1 MAREHKA
8 TRRPSKRILAAI
20 SEGLEE
26 IDAHFEMSGFTC
38 KKVISSIAEAA
49 EEIEAESADE
59 DDSDYYGES
68 QELEY
73 FDREDIEVA
82 IDAFISQLIK
92 ANVVRKSSAGKTPSF
107 SEVFERYFGDAHE
120 ITENAKKF
128 EEYVEGYFGAI
139 APEDMR
145 AAYEQF
151 CEIQEAVRKDLG
163 DGDVEK

>member
-1 MAREHKA
+1 MAGAHKA
-8 TRRPSKRILAAI
+8 VRRPGKRTLAAI

-26 IDAHFEMSGFTC
+26 IDAHFEMSGFSH
-38 KKVISSIAEAA
+38 KEIIPSIAATA
-49 EEIEAESADE
+49 EEVEVESADE
-59 DDSDYYGES
+59 DDSDYYGECH
-68 QELEY
+68 EPEY

-92 ANVVRKSSAGKTPSF
+92 ANVVRKSGAGKSPSF

-120 ITENAKKF
+120 SEKAKKF
-128 EEYVEGYFGAI
+128 EEYVEGYFGNI

-151 CEIQEAVRKDLG
+151 CEIQEVVRKELG
-163 DGDVEK
+163 NSDVEN